1 MAAWADAHTEH
12 LVKLKNADEQ
22 KFIEFLFKSFYSPL
36 CKAVYKIVR
45 DTDAC
50 EDIVQEVFYKVWRNR
65 DALDLSKSVKSYL
78 YRSAINTALNY
89 LEKQKRNVELDENE
103 VIGTKLSANTTEDI
117 LNSSELEQKI
127 NSAINE
133 LPSRCKTVFM
143 MSRFEEMSYQ
153 EIADTLE
160 VTVKAVE
167 KQMSKALQILR
178 EALKMYVNHMILV
191 IFWIFY

>member
-1 MAAWADAHTEH
+1 MAAWADVNTEH
-12 LVKLKNADEQ
+12 LAKLKDTDEE

-45 DTDAC
+45 DADAA

-65 DALDLSKSVKSYL
+65 ETLDLSKSVKSYL
-78 YRSAINTALNY
+78 YRSAVNTALNY
-89 LEKQKRNVELDENE
+89 LEKHKRTIDLEENE
-103 VIGTKLSANTTEDI
+103 VIKSGLSANATEDI
-117 LNSSELEQKI
+117 LDGTELEQKI
-127 NSAINE
+127 NYAIDG
-133 LPSRCKTVFM
+133 LPPRCKAVFV

-153 EIADTLE
+153 EIADALN

-178 EALKMYVNHMILV
+178 EALKMYVNYMIIMIL
-191 IFWIFY
+191 WIFY